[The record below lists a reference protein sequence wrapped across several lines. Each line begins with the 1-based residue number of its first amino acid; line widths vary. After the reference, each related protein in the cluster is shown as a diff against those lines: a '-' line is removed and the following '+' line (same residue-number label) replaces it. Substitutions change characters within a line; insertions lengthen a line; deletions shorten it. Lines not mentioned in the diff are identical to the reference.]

1 MASMVTLQFCSF
13 LQRMIQKPQ
22 KEHPLKAYA
31 RASLKNHEGKE
42 REKKE
47 QKRTSKVQDQTTLY
61 CSASPVKTART
72 NKLLELIIP
81 SHGQYTQTEPPAK
94 VLVICDTS
102 ENTGSRRFT
111 SHKRQDRILLLFRF
125 KPYLN
130 EGCKLADKTLGVWN
144 GLSNIGSG
152 WENTVGD
159 PSFTAH
165 RKVKRSLATGKLQ
178 GKLHFCCLLC
188 LPI

>member
-1 MASMVTLQFCSF
+1 MLRPVSKTM
-13 LQRMIQKPQ
+13 K
-22 KEHPLKAYA
+22 
-31 RASLKNHEGKE
+31 
-42 REKKE
+42 EKKGGK
-47 QKRTSKVQDQTTLY
+47 KRAKENQQSPGPDNFILFSITSENCKNKQAFRVNRT
-61 CSASPVKTART
+61 T

-102 ENTGSRRFT
+102 ENTSSRRFT